1 MKRIL
6 GSLRKRLSSFLRHVR
21 VNRID
26 NAINRR
32 CQKDRKTSP
41 FQLSD
46 DLEQIVWRYALRG
59 MNLINKRL
67 DAAIDEFVKQVD
79 CSADYVEG
87 ELGLHGDD
95 AKRLAGRLVDMDKII
110 EGDDS
115 DIGDRLLQEFNEE
128 VRPME
133 LDRRIEIEVRRRI
146 AVRLRAFTELTQ
158 GSRRHKGS
166 T

>member
-1 MKRIL
+1 MKRIF
-6 GSLRKRLSSFLRHVR
+6 GSLRKRLSSFWLHVR
-21 VNRID
+21 LNRIC
-26 NAINRR
+26 NAIDRR
-32 CQKDRKTSP
+32 CQEDRKTSP

-46 DLEQIVWRYALRG
+46 DLEQIIRRYALRG
-59 MNLINKRL
+59 MDLINKRL

-95 AKRLAGRLVDMDKII
+95 ARRIAGRLVDMDKII

-115 DIGDRLLQEFNEE
+115 DANDRLLQEFNEE
-128 VRPME
+128 IGPME
-133 LDRRIEIEVRRRI
+133 LDRRIEMEVRRRI
-146 AVRLRAFTELTQ
+146 AVRLMAFTELT
-158 GSRRHKGS
+158 GLAGHKGS